1 MQTIDNLSQIQGTIG
16 RIGGDFLRLYI
27 RPGVRLAAAIARDI
41 VSVWSGRS
49 RLKAK
54 LISPLQW
61 VLAKAAAFPAA
72 PKAVPPTTL
81 PADLARL
88 ITLLCA
94 RVNEAHA
101 QGVPEDD
108 PRRGEK
114 VRAFIENL
122 DFGELMAM
130 LRGCEPY
137 ALNAIETFNREI
149 WKYPAK
155 VVSIVASLIAV
166 VNTALG
172 SVSRL
177 IRPLT
182 TGLGPDLTTDI
193 LLSILRTVKADELGR
208 LANAVSEILR
218 RFQTGSLLLA
228 RAGKPLLQIE
238 LTAAMRT
245 AFAQLDPAVIAKT
258 RIALAEFSEALRTAG
273 ADVLAEYPE
282 LRQSW
287 VANYA
292 AASNP
297 RLRAMVKR
305 ALGLSALSPAVFEQG
320 LADLDV
326 QAAADIVN
334 ILVRALN
341 DLHNQRP
348 ALLANLARAWG
359 DAIDADALR
368 EAAEGLL
375 PECVEALRPAAEAVM
390 PALIDALAS
399 LLLGADEATLER
411 FRSALAGSQGGAR

>member
-1 MQTIDNLSQIQGTIG
+1 MHTIDNLTQIQGTIG
-16 RIGGDFLRLYI
+16 RIGGDLLRSYI
-27 RPGVRLAAAIARDI
+27 RPGARFAASIGRNI
-41 VSVWSGRS
+41 VDVWSDRGTI
-49 RLKAK
+49 KEK
-54 LISPLQW
+54 LFRPLAW
-61 VLAKAAAFPAA
+61 VLDKAAAVPAA
-72 PKAVPPTTL
+72 PKAVKPTTL
-81 PADLARL
+81 PADVARL

-137 ALNAIETFNREI
+137 ALNAIETFNREL

-193 LLSILRTVKADELGR
+193 LLSVLRTVKADELGR
-208 LANAVSEILR
+208 LANTVSEILR

-258 RIALAEFSEALRTAG
+258 RIALAEFSEALGTAG

-297 RLRAMVKR
+297 RLRARVKR